1 MIQKKFAKKL
11 INGYKV
17 SDTEREYFD
26 MKKKLLTVLT
36 VGLIAF
42 GSFGV
47 VDAAKPIMI
56 QEQGSFAVGGSTVKH
71 EGTFST
77 KDFLS
82 PEGQKAYG
90 DHAYVFY
97 QIPVKVKKYPLVFQH
112 GGAQSKRTWE
122 STPDGRE
129 GFQNIFL
136 RKGYGVYLIDQP
148 RIGEAGLS
156 TEPVGNGNP
165 WAGNPL
171 YADKTLFMLSRVGLY
186 EGDTPHVF
194 DNAAFPKD
202 AESINQFQRSWTNYT
217 GELDNDVN
225 ADALASLLNKVG
237 PSILV
242 THSMGGTIGWRTPF
256 RTNNVKAIVAFEPG
270 GTPFLFPEGEVP
282 EAEKATFELLGASAQ
297 AVPLEDFMKL
307 TKIPIVLYYGDNIEK
322 SSELIGSDKW
332 YTELDMAK
340 KFVAAINR
348 HGGDATLIE
357 LPKVGLTGNTHF
369 LMGDLNNVELA
380 NLMEQWLKSK
390 GLDK

>member
-1 MIQKKFAKKL
+1 
-11 INGYKV
+11 
-17 SDTEREYFD
+17 
-26 MKKKLLTVLT
+26 MKKKLLAGLAA
-36 VGLIAF
+36 GLIAF
-42 GSFGV
+42 GSFAV
-47 VDAAKPIMI
+47 VDAAKPIAI

-71 EGTFST
+71 TGTFST
-77 KDFLS
+77 KNFLS
-82 PEGQKAYG
+82 PEGQTAYG

-97 QIPVKVKKYPLVFQH
+97 QIPVKAKKYPLIFQH

-156 TEPVGNGNP
+156 TEAAGDKNP

-186 EGDTPHVF
+186 DGDTPHVF
-194 DNAAFPKD
+194 DNSAFPKD
-202 AESINQFQRSWTNYT
+202 AESINQFQRSWTCYT
-217 GELDNDVN
+217 GELDNDIN
-225 ADALASLLNKVG
+225 ADALAALFDKIG
-237 PSILV
+237 DGILV

-256 RTNNVKAIVAFEPG
+256 RTDKVKAIVAFEPG
-270 GTPFLFPEGEVP
+270 GTPFL
-282 EAEKATFELLGASAQ
+282 LLGASAQ

-322 SSELIGSDKW
+322 SSELVGPDKW

-340 KFVAAINR
+340 KFVAAVNR
-348 HGGDATLIE
+348 HGGDAMLVE
-357 LPKVGLTGNTHF
+357 LPKIGLKGNTHF
-369 LMGDLNNVELA
+369 LMGDLKRA
-380 NLMEQWLKSK
+380 
-390 GLDK
+390 

>member
-1 MIQKKFAKKL
+1 
-11 INGYKV
+11 
-17 SDTEREYFD
+17 
-26 MKKKLLTVLT
+26 
-36 VGLIAF
+36 
-42 GSFGV
+42 
-47 VDAAKPIMI
+47 MI

-71 EGTFST
+71 SGTFSI
-77 KDFLS
+77 KNFLS
-82 PEGQKAYG
+82 PEGQTAYG

-97 QIPVKVKKYPLVFQH
+97 QIPVKAKKYPLVFQH

-122 STPDGRE
+122 TTPDGRE

-136 RKGYGVYLIDQP
+136 RKGYSVYLVDQP

-156 TEPVGNGNP
+156 TQAAGNANP
-165 WAGNPL
+165 WVGNPL
-171 YADKTLFMLSRVGLY
+171 YADKTLFILSRVGLY
-186 EGDTPHVF
+186 DGDTPHVF
-194 DNAAFPKD
+194 DNATFPKD
-202 AESINQFQRSWTNYT
+202 TESVNQFQRSWTCYT

-225 ADALASLLNKVG
+225 ANALAKLFEKIG
-237 PSILV
+237 GGILV

-256 RTNNVKAIVAFEPG
+256 RTDNVKAIVAFEPG

-297 AVPLEDFMKL
+297 AVPLEDFLKL

-348 HGGDATLIE
+348 HGGDATLVE
-357 LPKVGLTGNTHF
+357 LPKVGLKGNTHF
-369 LMGDLNNVELA
+369 LMSDLNNQELA
-380 NLMEQWLKSK
+380 DLMSSWLKSK

>member
-1 MIQKKFAKKL
+1 
-11 INGYKV
+11 
-17 SDTEREYFD
+17 
-26 MKKKLLTVLT
+26 MKKKFFRNALLGLT
-36 VGLIAF
+36 LSLGIFTA
-42 GSFGV
+42 ST

-56 QEQGSFAVGGSTVKH
+56 QDQGSFAVGGSTVKH
-71 EGTFST
+71 GGTFST
-77 KDFLS
+77 KNFLS
-82 PEGQKAYG
+82 PDGQTAYG

-97 QIPVKVKKYPLVFQH
+97 QIPVKAKKLPLVFQH

-122 STPDGRE
+122 STLDGRE

-156 TEPVGNGNP
+156 TEAAGDKNP

-186 EGDTPHVF
+186 DGDTPKVF

-202 AESINQFQRSWTNYT
+202 AESINQFQRSWTCYT

-225 ADALASLLNKVG
+225 ADALAALFDKIG
-237 PSILV
+237 DGILV

-256 RTNNVKAIVAFEPG
+256 RTDKVKAIVAFEPG

-297 AVPLEDFMKL
+297 AVSLEDFMKL
-307 TKIPIVLYYGDNIEK
+307 TKIPIVLYYGDNIQK
-322 SSELIGSDKW
+322 SDELVGPDKW

-348 HGGDATLIE
+348 HGGDATLVE
-357 LPKVGLTGNTHF
+357 LPKVGLKGNTHF
-369 LMGDLNNVELA
+369 LMGDLNNQELA
-380 NLMEQWLKSK
+380 NLMADWLKSK

>member
-1 MIQKKFAKKL
+1 M
-11 INGYKV
+11 
-17 SDTEREYFD
+17 
-26 MKKKLLTVLT
+26 KKLLAVLTAGILT
-36 VGLIAF
+36 VGTF
-42 GSFGV
+42 GT
-47 VDAAKPIMI
+47 VDAAKAIKI
-56 QEQGSFAVGGSTVKH
+56 QDQGSFAVGGSTVRH

-77 KDFLS
+77 KNFLS

-97 QIPVKVKKYPLVFQH
+97 QIPVKAKKYPLIFQH

-122 STPDGRE
+122 TTPDGRD

-136 RKGYGVYLIDQP
+136 RKGYGVYLVDQP

-156 TEPVGNGNP
+156 TEAVGDGNP

-171 YADKTLFMLSRVGLY
+171 YADKTLFMLSRVGIFN
-186 EGDTPHVF
+186 GDEPVVF
-194 DNAAFPKD
+194 GNSAFPND
-202 AESINQFQRSWTNYT
+202 AESVNQFQRSWTCYT

-225 ADALASLLNKVG
+225 ADALAALFDKVG

-256 RTNNVKAIVAFEPG
+256 RTDNVKAIVSFEPG

-297 AVPLEDFMKL
+297 AVPLDDFMKL
-307 TKIPIVLYYGDNIEK
+307 TKIPIVLFYGDNIEK
-322 SSELIGSDKW
+322 SSNLVGPDKW

-340 KFVAAINR
+340 KFVAAVNR

-357 LPKVGLTGNTHF
+357 LPKIGIKGNTHF
-369 LMGDLNNVELA
+369 LMGDLNNEEIADVMA
-380 NLMEQWLKSK
+380 KWLKDK
-390 GLDK
+390 GLD